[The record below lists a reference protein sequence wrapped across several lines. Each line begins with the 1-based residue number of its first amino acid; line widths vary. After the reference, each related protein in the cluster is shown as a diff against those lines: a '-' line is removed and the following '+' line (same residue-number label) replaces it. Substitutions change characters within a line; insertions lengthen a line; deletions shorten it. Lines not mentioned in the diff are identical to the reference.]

1 MKIRINL
8 ICACAIALLAGPVVV
23 SHLRA
28 QSSQPRVENRLLLIF
43 DTSSAMKKRLPNEEK
58 GINELFELTLNGKLR
73 RGDSVGVW
81 TFGHDLHL
89 GVFPQL
95 DWSDDKLSSLPIE
108 IGAFLKKQR
117 YAKDTRFDVLMPTLN
132 EVVRTS
138 PRLTTI
144 IFCDGDGQVSDI
156 PGTEGINASFKQHQR
171 IMEKARMPFVIV
183 LRSQFDRNQVG
194 HYVGCTIGSAQS
206 IVLPGFPPM
215 PLPLQPPQPTPVKEL
230 PQAPPPV
237 VPSLIVVGT
246 HTETNLPPPKPE
258 PAPVTPA
265 PRPVPAPAPTLPPT
279 ANPVTPPAPVPQP
292 VTPPPAAPVPHTN
305 SVSPPAAVI
314 EPTNAPVVASQT
326 TPRPAPPAAVPLPA
340 PPENSSAGKGRLL
353 AAGAGLLIAAIAI
366 IYFVVR
372 RSRSQNS
379 TSLITESLKKR

>member
-1 MKIRINL
+1 MKIRTNL
-8 ICACAIALLAGPVVV
+8 ICACAIALLAGQGAV

-28 QSSQPRVENRLLLIF
+28 QSSQPHVESRLLLIF

-95 DWSDDKLSSLPIE
+95 EWSDDKLSSLPIA

-117 YAKDTRFDVLMPTLN
+117 YAKDTRFDALMPTLN
-132 EVVRTS
+132 KVVQTS
-138 PRLTTI
+138 PRLTTV

-156 PGTEGINASFKQHQR
+156 PGTDGINASFKQHQR

-215 PLPLQPPQPTPVKEL
+215 PLPLQPPEPTPVKEL

-246 HTETNLPPPKPE
+246 HTETNVPPPKPE

-265 PRPVPAPAPTLPPT
+265 PRPEPAPAPTLPPP
-279 ANPVTPPAPVPQP
+279 ANSVTPAAPVPMP
-292 VTPPPAAPVPHTN
+292 VTPPPPAPAPETN
-305 SVSPPAAVI
+305 SVPPPAAVI
-314 EPTNAPVVASQT
+314 EPTNAPVVAAEAT
-326 TPRPAPPAAVPLPA
+326 TRPTPPPVAQPT
-340 PPENSSAGKGRLL
+340 PPETSSAGKGRLL
-353 AAGAGLLIAAIAI
+353 AAGAGLLIAAMAI
-366 IYFVVR
+366 IYFVLR

>member
-1 MKIRINL
+1 MKIRTNVIF
-8 ICACAIALLAGPVVV
+8 ACAIALLAGPGAI

-28 QSSQPRVENRLLLIF
+28 QSSQPRVESRLLLVF

-58 GINELFELTLNGKLR
+58 GIDELFELTLNGKLR

-95 DWSDDKLSSLPIE
+95 EWSDDKLSSLPIE
-108 IGAFLKKQR
+108 VAAFLKKQR

-138 PRLTTI
+138 PRLTTV

-156 PGTEGINASFKQHQR
+156 PGADGINASFKQHQR
-171 IMEKARMPFVIV
+171 IMEKAHMPFVIV
-183 LRSQFDRNQVG
+183 LRSQFDLNQVG
-194 HYVGCTIGSAQS
+194 QYVGCTIGSAQS

-215 PLPLQPPQPTPVKEL
+215 PSPLPPPQPAPVKEL

-246 HTETNLPPPKPE
+246 HIETNLPTPTPE

-265 PRPVPAPAPTLPPT
+265 PRPVPTPAPTLPPAASLVT
-279 ANPVTPPAPVPQP
+279 PATPVPTPVTPQPDAPAPE
-292 VTPPPAAPVPHTN
+292 TN
-305 SVSPPAAVI
+305 SVPPPAAVI
-314 EPTNAPVVASQT
+314 EPTNAPVAASEAT
-326 TPRPAPPAAVPLPA
+326 TRPMPPAAVLPT
-340 PPENSSAGKGRLL
+340 PGNSSAGKGRLL

-366 IYFVVR
+366 IYFVLR